1 MLNQCMLQA
10 LAELLDALAKFLSDR
25 WGLELA
31 EKYSDGLREM
41 LADNKGDLAVTR
53 EDARD
58 RPTSAESEIESSSLK
73 R

>member
-1 MLNQCMLQA
+1 MHWRSSYLIGG
-10 LAELLDALAKFLSDR
+10 E
-25 WGLELA
+25 LELA

-58 RPTSAESEIESSSLK
+58 RLTSAESEIESSSLK

>member
-1 MLNQCMLQA
+1 MLQA

-31 EKYSDGLREM
+31 EKYSGGLREM

-58 RPTSAESEIESSSLK
+58 RLTSAESEIESSSLK